1 MVTTRS
7 HTDPFP
13 PPSPPK
19 SRSSG
24 AKKWSH
30 TPTPL
35 TLLWLLVSVPLVT
48 WDVGYVMMRPHSMPG
63 GYLHSPIWKPYALY
77 GVVDHVYGWPAFE
90 AKDGFTAAQA
100 SLNVAETLGYLLYLA
115 VVWREGGREGKGPGV
130 KGRLGER
137 VEGWWGAVAALVGFA
152 VSVMTLSKTFL
163 YGELSPDLDSF
174 FGPWE
179 NIGEEIGG

>member
-24 AKKWSH
+24 VRKWSH

-35 TLLWLLVSVPLVT
+35 TLLWLLVSIPLVT
-48 WDVGYVMMRPHSMPG
+48 WDLFYVLLRPHTMPG

-77 GVVDHVYGWPAFE
+77 GSVDHVYGWPAFD
-90 AKDGFTAAQA
+90 AKDGFNSAQS
-100 SLNVAETLGYLLYLA
+100 SLNVVETLGYLLYLA
-115 VVWREGGREGKGPGV
+115 VVWREGGREGKGPGATG
-130 KGRLGER
+130 KLGER
-137 VEGWWGAVAALVGFA
+137 VEGKWGAAAALGGFA
-152 VSVMTLSKTFL
+152 ISVMTLSKTVL
-163 YGELSPDLDSF
+163 YGETSPILNSSPE
-174 FGPWE
+174 GL
-179 NIGEEIGG
+179 GKEIE